1 MVNRN
6 HSQDAFEG
14 ADRRRNKIFTTRNT
28 AYYTCEGTC
37 VGVLDLRTGCWL
49 DGHLAL
55 GRRLLGG
62 VRVGADGQLLPVPS
76 RPSVGDALYFADGER
91 ELITSVLCEVDRV
104 PRGFQ
109 ARVALAS

>member
-1 MVNRN
+1 MAQNNV
-6 HSQDAFEG
+6 HQEYAG
-14 ADRRRNKIFTTRNT
+14 ADRRRNKVFTTRNT

-37 VGVLDLRTGCWL
+37 VGVLDLRTGRWL

-62 VRVGADGQLLPVPS
+62 VRVGSDGQLLPVPS

-104 PRGFQ
+104 PRDFE
-109 ARVALAS
+109 ARVAFAS